1 MRRSSISHPHHAP
14 RGPRRCG
21 HRARAIAGLA
31 FLTVALAGCATL
43 PTGAS
48 ATADVSGLVASVTF
62 APDGRLWRARAEADR
77 IVVDHSGDL
86 GVSFSTPVAVN
97 VTSQR
102 IQALP
107 EDRPAIAVDPSG
119 RVGVVY
125 YAEESRGGVVPYFSY
140 SVDRGRHFGAPRPL
154 STPGADVEH
163 SMVKLAV
170 SGSGDV
176 HLFWYET
183 RGHGGGTSL
192 FYTAADRLD
201 GLSAPERQIAGA
213 MCECCRF
220 ALDFDQRGR
229 PVLLARVIFPDG
241 IRDHALLT
249 VEPMSSHRVTDDGWR
264 IDACPKHGPALSI
277 TEDGRYHIAWFTQG
291 DKRQGLFYSHS
302 DNGGQ
307 DFSPPLGFGKPDLLA
322 EHADVLA
329 LGNRVVLAWKEF
341 DGHTTRLLAMQS
353 QDRGTRWSGA
363 TVIGES
369 NAESDHPD
377 LITNGQRIFVSWSAL
392 DHGYKFVPIL

>member
-1 MRRSSISHPHHAP
+1 MLRSSISHPRHAP

-43 PTGAS
+43 PSGPS
-48 ATADVSGLVASVTF
+48 ATADVPGLVASVTF

-77 IVVDHSGDL
+77 ILVDHSGDL

-102 IQALP
+102 IKALP
-107 EDRPAIAVDPSG
+107 EDRSAIAVDPSG
-119 RVGVVY
+119 EIGVVY
-125 YAEESRGGVVPYFSY
+125 YAEESRGVVPYLSY
-140 SVDRGRHFGAPRPL
+140 SVDRGRHFSAPRAL

-170 SGSGDV
+170 SGSEGV
-176 HLFWYET
+176 RLFWYET
-183 RGHGGGTSL
+183 RGHGGETSL

-201 GLSAPERQIAGA
+201 GLSAPQRQIAGA
-213 MCECCRF
+213 MCECCRL
-220 ALDFDQRGR
+220 ALDFDQQGR
-229 PVLLARVIFPDG
+229 PVLLARVIFPG
-241 IRDHALLT
+241 SIRDHALLT
-249 VEPMSSHRVTDDGWR
+249 VEPISSHRVTDDGWR

-277 TEDGRYHIAWFTQG
+277 AEDGRYHIAWFTQG
-291 DKRQGLFYSHS
+291 DKRQGLFYAHS
-302 DNGGQ
+302 DNDGQ
-307 DFSPPLGFGKPDLLA
+307 DFSPPLGFGKLDLLA

-341 DGHTTRLLAMQS
+341 DGHKTRLLAMQS
-353 QDRGTRWSGA
+353 QDRGTRWSRA
-363 TVIGES
+363 AVIGES

-377 LITNGQRIFVSWSAL
+377 LIANGKRIFASWSAL
-392 DHGYKFVPIL
+392 DHGYKLIPIL

>member
-1 MRRSSISHPHHAP
+1 MRGSSISHPRHTP
-14 RGPRRCG
+14 RDLGRCG
-21 HRARAIAGLA
+21 HRARTIAGLA
-31 FLTVALAGCATL
+31 FLTGALAGCATL
-43 PTGAS
+43 PAGPS
-48 ATADVSGLVASVTF
+48 ATADVPGLVGSVTF

-77 IVVDHSGDL
+77 ILVDHSGDL
-86 GVSFSTPVAVN
+86 GVSFSTPIAVN

-102 IQALP
+102 IKALP
-107 EDRPAIAVDPSG
+107 EDRPAIAVDSSG
-119 RVGVVY
+119 GVGVVY
-125 YAEESRGGVVPYFSY
+125 YAEESPGVVPYFSY
-140 SVDRGRHFGAPRPL
+140 SVDRGRNFSALRPL
-154 STPGADVEH
+154 STPGADFEH

-170 SGSGDV
+170 RGSEGV

-192 FYTAADRLD
+192 FYTASDRLE

-213 MCECCRF
+213 MCECCRL
-220 ALDFDQRGR
+220 ALDFDRQGR
-229 PVLLARVIFPDG
+229 PVLLARVIFPGG
-241 IRDHALLT
+241 IRDHALLR

-277 TEDGRYHIAWFTQG
+277 AEDGRYHIAWFTQG
-291 DKRQGLFYSHS
+291 DKRLGLFYAHS

-307 DFSPPLGFGKPDLLA
+307 DFSPPLGFGKLDLLA

-329 LGNRVVLAWKEF
+329 FGSRVVLAWKEF
-341 DGHTTRLLAMQS
+341 DGHKTRLLAMQS

-369 NAESDHPD
+369 KAESDHPD
-377 LITNGQRIFVSWSAL
+377 LITNGERIFASWSAL
-392 DHGYKFVPIL
+392 DHGYKLIPIL